1 MCSHDE
7 KYGMTSFDRNEFTL
21 PTKKP
26 FGCCFCCYG
35 NHNNTKIVLLWYL
48 LEVQRALASYERF
61 DEPRHDACASL
72 CRTTQKCKTL
82 VPDEYVR
89 FFGLFCVNK
98 WVELATLFNP
108 FESRSFCRWFA
119 HSFRLICMI
128 FRKQLTHTHT
138 ALPAV
143 CSNCVVFLFKITLLS
158 GFSYVKL
165 FCIQSACFDD
175 DYFLFSTDLFACF
188 TKTMIIIITM
198 VVLLNHCDWL
208 KFQKAP

>member
-1 MCSHDE
+1 MCSHNE

-26 FGCCFCCYG
+26 FGCCYG
-35 NHNNTKIVLLWYL
+35 NHNNTKNVLLWYL
-48 LEVQRALASYERF
+48 LEVQRALALYERF

-128 FRKQLTHTHT
+128 FRKQLTYTHTHT
-138 ALPAV
+138 QLYLLFVAIVLYFSLKSLCCPDFHM
-143 CSNCVVFLFKITLLS
+143 SNYFVFSRRVLTMTIF
-158 GFSYVKL
+158 FSQLIY
-165 FCIQSACFDD
+165 SH
-175 DYFLFSTDLFACF
+175 
-188 TKTMIIIITM
+188 
-198 VVLLNHCDWL
+198 VLLKLWL
-208 KFQKAP
+208 

>member
-1 MCSHDE
+1 MAIE
-7 KYGMTSFDRNEFTL
+7 KRFGVVQCVHMMKNTVWHHLIGMNLLCLQRNHSAAAAAAASAAMAITTIPKSCYYDICLKYNEL
-21 PTKKP
+21 WHYTK
-26 FGCCFCCYG
+26 
-35 NHNNTKIVLLWYL
+35 
-48 LEVQRALASYERF
+48 RF

-128 FRKQLTHTHT
+128 FRKQLTHTHR
-138 ALPAV
+138 
-143 CSNCVVFLFKITLLS
+143 
-158 GFSYVKL
+158 
-165 FCIQSACFDD
+165 
-175 DYFLFSTDLFACF
+175 F
-188 TKTMIIIITM
+188 TCC
-198 VVLLNHCDWL
+198 L
-208 KFQKAP
+208 